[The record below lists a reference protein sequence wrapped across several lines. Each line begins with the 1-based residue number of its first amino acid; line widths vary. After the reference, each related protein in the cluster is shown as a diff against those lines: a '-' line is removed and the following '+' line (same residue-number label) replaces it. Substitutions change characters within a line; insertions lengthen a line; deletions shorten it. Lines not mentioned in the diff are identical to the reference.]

1 MRVHDYDYIHKLKSV
16 VDFLKNEKTKQDIF
30 HFDNDTYMTE
40 FTVRIASL
48 AAGAVIDGID

>member
-1 MRVHDYDYIHKLKSV
+1 MRVHDYNYIHKLKSI